1 MSEPRTD
8 HPERTPGRFRIFLHA
23 LWRLIASNWG
33 YKLLSVLLA
42 LALWAGLITQDPTL
56 TREKTMADGSVTV
69 LGSDTLLRAGYIV
82 TDGLDDIPSVT
93 IRAEIPQGQYQAAQA
108 SNYNPRIDLSRISA
122 TGEQELKI
130 ATTNSTSYG
139 TVHEVTPASV
149 TVTVDEYIT
158 RYRIPVRVEALGEAP
173 AGWYSTA
180 PSAEPSILA
189 VSGPRSL
196 VERIVRAEAAL
207 DLATL
212 PAQEG
217 TVRTAV
223 SFRLVDR
230 QGEEIPADSLQITSQ
245 SVLIDSV
252 VLEQSMLPMKTL
264 NLSTVGLVTGTPAE
278 GYEIKSITIT
288 PSSVNAAGP
297 DEVLAQ
303 LDAIYADATVDVTDL
318 TDSINRS
325 IRVRKPTEL
334 NYLSQDTV
342 TVAVEIGPIL
352 SSRTFRSLRVEPVG
366 LGEGLTASLE
376 PRTAEAEVEGD
387 LLWVLK
393 LRASDLRLRVDL
405 TGLTAGE
412 YDLPV
417 ICELADENSGVTAW
431 SAAVTP
437 ETVHV
442 TVQEK

>member
-8 HPERTPGRFRIFLHA
+8 RPERAPGRFRIFLHA

-56 TREKTMADGSVTV
+56 TREKTMPDGSVTV

-139 TVHEVTPASV
+139 PVHEVTPASV

-158 RYRIPVRVEALGEAP
+158 RYRIPVRVETLGEAP

>member
-8 HPERTPGRFRIFLHA
+8 RPERAPGRFRIFLHA

-56 TREKTMADGSVTV
+56 TREKTMPDGSVTV

-158 RYRIPVRVEALGEAP
+158 RYRIPVRVETLGEAP